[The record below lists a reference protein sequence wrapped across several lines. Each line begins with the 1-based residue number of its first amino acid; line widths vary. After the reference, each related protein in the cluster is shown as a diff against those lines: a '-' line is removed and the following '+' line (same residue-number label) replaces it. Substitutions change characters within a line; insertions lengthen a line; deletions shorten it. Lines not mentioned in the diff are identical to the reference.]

1 MTKPINVDI
10 YEHTNDAAFNTR
22 CAIEQLIYA
31 LADNNLATAKVISE
45 ALKWWA
51 DEVYN
56 VLGEEPD
63 VKEMH

>member
-1 MTKPINVDI
+1 MTEPINLDI
-10 YEHTNDAAFNTR
+10 YSNTENAELNAR
-22 CAIEQLIYA
+22 CAIEQLVYL

-56 VLGEEPD
+56 VFGEDPD
-63 VKEMH
+63 IKEMH